1 MIPMLL
7 TVNFMD
13 SSNEKNPKLLT
24 VCNMQIAGVDP
35 EAAHAAYSD
44 AIRMALATG
53 FDGNG
58 AELMTM
64 ATKIAMQPIQPN
76 LRVLSANDDRKVVAA
91 PAYTIVVNL
100 KK

>member
-1 MIPMLL
+1 MLL

-64 ATKIAMQPIQPN
+64 ATKIAMQIQPN

-91 PAYTIVVNL
+91 PAYTIVVTL

>member
-1 MIPMLL
+1 MLL

-24 VCNMQIAGVDP
+24 VCNVQIVVVDP

-64 ATKIAMQPIQPN
+64 ATKIAMQIQPN